1 MEAIIA
7 RNWRDLIQPNPVQS
21 DVETE
26 TPSYGKFVI
35 EPLERGYG
43 VTLGNALRR
52 VLLSSIQGAAI
63 TAARING
70 VLHEFSTIPGVVE
83 DVTDIVLNLKEVR
96 VRMDVEGP
104 KNLRLVVSGAQ
115 VVRAGDIETPEGIR
129 ILNPEHPIA
138 TLNQEGKLEME
149 IRVNTGR
156 GFVTAERNKEQE
168 MPVDMILLDANFS
181 PIRRV
186 NYTVTHAR
194 VGQITDYDKLVF
206 EIWTDATGSVTPRN
220 ALAYAAKILKEQ
232 LAVFI
237 DFDEQSE
244 ISFRPSSEEGGDLNE
259 NLLRSIEEL
268 DLSVRSYN
276 CLKNAGVKTLADLVQ
291 RTESEMLRTKNF
303 GRKSLN
309 EIKEIL
315 SGMGLSLGMKLG
327 ERFLGQTQIPLEEAS
342 EETLALGALKEDE
355 GEHETS

>member
-26 TPSYGKFVI
+26 SPSYGKFAI

-52 VLLSSIQGAAI
+52 ILLSSIQGAAI
-63 TAARING
+63 TAVQIEG
-70 VLHEFSTIPGVVE
+70 VLHEFSTLPGVVE
-83 DVTDIVLNLKEVR
+83 DVADIILNLKEVR
-96 VRMDVEGP
+96 VRMHIEGP
-104 KNLRLVVSGAQ
+104 RTLHLSVSGAQ
-115 VVRAGDIETPEGIR
+115 VVRAGDIEVPEGIQ
-129 ILNPEHPIA
+129 ILNPERPIA
-138 TLNQEGKLEME
+138 TLNQEGKLQME

-156 GFVTAERNKEQE
+156 GFVAAERSQEQDT
-168 MPVDMILLDANFS
+168 PVGMILMDANFS

-194 VGQITDYDKLVF
+194 VGQITDYDRLVF
-206 EIWTDATGSVTPRN
+206 EIWTDATGNLTPRS

-244 ISFRPSSEEGGDLNE
+244 ISFRPSLEEGGDLNE

-276 CLKNAGVKTLADLVQ
+276 CLKNAGAKTVADLVQ

-315 SGMGLSLGMKLG
+315 ASMGLQLGMKLDEHG
-327 ERFLGQTQIPLEEAS
+327 RPVMPAQTEQ
-342 EETLALGALKEDE
+342 TV
-355 GEHETS
+355 